1 MDLFFEEYKNLLPD
15 NESELFYYPAFYAVQ
30 EANRIF
36 SELQNDIAWE
46 QKNITIYGKQFQE
59 PRLSAWYGDDSAR
72 YQYSGI
78 LLDPKPWTPLL
89 LEIKKKLEQEHPF
102 QFNGVLLNYY
112 RNGSDSMGWHRDN
125 EKELGKETVIASL
138 SFGAARS
145 FQVRK
150 YSDKSHKLD
159 LPLASGSLLIMRG
172 NMQEHW
178 EHALP
183 KRLKLQSPRINLTFR
198 RIV

>member
-1 MDLFFEEYKNLLPD
+1 MDLFFEENKNLLPD
-15 NESELFYYPAFYAVQ
+15 PESELYYYPTFYSVQ
-30 EANRIF
+30 DAGRIF
-36 SELQNDIAWE
+36 SGLQNDIAWE

-59 PRLSAWYGDDSAR
+59 PRLSAWYGDESAR

-89 LEIKKKLEQEHPF
+89 LDIKLKLEQEHSIK
-102 QFNGVLLNYY
+102 FNAVLLNYY
-112 RNGSDSMGWHRDN
+112 RNGTDSMGWHRDN

-138 SFGAARS
+138 SFGAVRS

-150 YSDKSHKLD
+150 YDDNSQKLD

-172 NMQEHW
+172 KMQERW
-178 EHALP
+178 EHSLP